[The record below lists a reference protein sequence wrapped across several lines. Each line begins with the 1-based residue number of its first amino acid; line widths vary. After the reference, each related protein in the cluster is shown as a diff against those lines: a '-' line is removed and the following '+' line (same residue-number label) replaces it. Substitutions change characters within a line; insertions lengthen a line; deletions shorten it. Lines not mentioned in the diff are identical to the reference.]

1 MNVKTGKY
9 MHDEKQAS
17 YTILEYLLKGNILFT
32 KGILTLR

>member
-17 YTILEYLLKGNILFT
+17 YIILDISPKEIYCLK
-32 KGILTLR
+32 KEKY